1 MPQQQKTSWINTL
14 KSRMG
19 FGDKFVDEVAQGGF
33 GYSDTLSTASLMGSG
48 VISARNR
55 QGIYMKYQQMMADPV
70 ISGALRIHV
79 TAALG
84 GHETSGDVVFIE
96 PTVLARGNTQAEKL
110 VSEVSRELGPLL
122 NKIAMTAAYNAVGFG
137 DAYAR
142 LYTKKGKGVTDISVD
157 EMMLPP
163 LVQPYEVGNK
173 TVVCEVAIGPKMQER
188 LVMYQIARLKMPR
201 LIYTPQPLAIEKAW
215 RSKVTENDCD
225 KLPVMPSLVGGS
237 FLADAETQYD
247 KFVAALQGLV
257 GQRVLDSIDE
267 SIFTAEVQGMTK
279 EQRQEFMG
287 SVKKMLMKSKQ
298 VADDAVKSGIPFL
311 GRIRHVLP
319 VANGK
324 QLLQIQSVNSGG
336 GGGGR
341 SGNISIEDVLFH
353 AKLLSGALGVDLSML
368 GFADMMSGGLGEG
381 GFFRTSVQAAERSR
395 TIRIAMAEFFNHIID
410 VHMTYRY
417 GHTFERGNRPWMV
430 NFYGSISALE
440 TERERTAQS
449 SLNASMLLV
458 QVLTMAKD
466 AGLDEAATAHL
477 LERVAKLEK
486 DDAKMYAKSMAKA
499 KAEAKADLKAEQ
511 GGGFGG
517 GSGGDDGNN
526 PEPGGAPKVPA
537 DMQEG

>member
-1 MPQQQKTSWINTL
+1 MPQQPKASWFNNLKT
-14 KSRMG
+14 RMG
-19 FGDKFVDEVAQGGF
+19 FGAKFVDDVARGGF
-33 GYSDTLSTASLMGSG
+33 GYADTLTTASLMGSG
-48 VISARNR
+48 VINARNR

-96 PTVLARGNTQAEKL
+96 STAEARGNAQAEKL
-110 VSEVSRELGPLL
+110 VTEVGRELGPIL

-173 TVVCEVAIGPKMQER
+173 TVVCEVAVGEKLRER
-188 LVMYQIARLKMPR
+188 LVMDQIARLKMPR
-201 LIYTPQPLAIEKAW
+201 MIYTPQPLAVEKAW
-215 RSKVTENDCD
+215 RSKITENENE
-225 KLPVMPSLVGGS
+225 KLPVMPSLAGGS

-247 KFVAALQGLV
+247 KFVAAMQGLV

-279 EQRQEFMG
+279 EQRQEFLTA
-287 SVKKMLMKSKQ
+287 VKQMLTKSKQ
-298 VADDAVKSGIPFL
+298 VADDAVKTGIPFL

-324 QLLQIQSVNSGG
+324 QLLQVQSVNSAG

-341 SGNISIEDVLFH
+341 AGNISIEDVMFH

-368 GFADMMSGGLGEG
+368 GFADMMSGGLGDG

-410 VHMTYRY
+410 VHMMYRY
-417 GHTFERGNRPWMV
+417 GHTFAAGERPWMV

-440 TERERTAQS
+440 TERERTSQAA
-449 SLNASMLLV
+449 LNASMLLV

-466 AGLDEAATAHL
+466 AGLDEKATAHL
-477 LERVAKLEK
+477 LERVAKLDKE
-486 DDAKMYAKSMAKA
+486 DAMMYAKSMAAA
-499 KAEAKADLKAEQ
+499 KAEAKADMLAEQ
-511 GGGFGG
+511 GGGAFGG
-517 GSGGDDGNN
+517 GGDDGGAD
-526 PEPGGAPKVPA
+526 GGAKPGLPFGKKG
-537 DMQEG
+537 D